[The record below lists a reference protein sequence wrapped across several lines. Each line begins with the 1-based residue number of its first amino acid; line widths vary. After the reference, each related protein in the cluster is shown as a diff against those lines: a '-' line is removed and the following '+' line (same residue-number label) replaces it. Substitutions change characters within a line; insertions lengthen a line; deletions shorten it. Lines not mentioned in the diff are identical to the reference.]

1 MPDRRGSRF
10 VFEALFLVG
19 LAVAVTLAK
28 LDALEIAGVMLL
40 GWVVVAILEWAAWR
54 GEPHYGS
61 GLPPRYYVPNVNL
74 PPAQP
79 LEQVRVGYPEAH
91 RDEAPTWIASAAL
104 REEVLGEW
112 PHATPLPAEL
122 PAEPDGEQSG
132 PDAEPWAPVALPA
145 VLDEPRPRTGPG
157 GDRCPA
163 AAVVPARDPSRCRRR
178 SGRLCPGRGLA
189 RYSLDPLGDAPSR
202 RRFGRGGTD
211 AAQGVDVPARPE
223 DHARFRAEQI
233 GRSSAEPARMRAIS
247 RCAKSRSPGWPC
259 SRPPSRSPRGQTRNQ
274 HNTSPQPV
282 GSFVAL
288 AGSAGPAVFGR
299 TTACGVVLQE
309 DTEGIAQPT
318 LPCGVRLFITFDG
331 PPCSH
336 RSSTVGPTSPAA
348 SST

>member
-10 VFEALFLVG
+10 VLEALFLVG

-40 GWVVVAILEWAAWR
+40 GWLVVAILEWAAWR

-145 VLDEPRPRTGPG
+145 VLDEGPGPEPDPAATGVRQPDPRPQPV
-157 GDRCPA
+157 PA
-163 AAVVPARDPSRCRRR
+163 AERTAVI
-178 SGRLCPGRGLA
+178 PGRGVA
-189 RYSLDPLGDAPSR
+189 RYSLDPLGDAPSH

-211 AAQGVDVPARPE
+211 APQGVDVPARPGGP
-223 DHARFRAEQI
+223 RALP
-233 GRSSAEPARMRAIS
+233 GRANR
-247 RCAKSRSPGWPC
+247 
-259 SRPPSRSPRGQTRNQ
+259 
-274 HNTSPQPV
+274 
-282 GSFVAL
+282 
-288 AGSAGPAVFGR
+288 
-299 TTACGVVLQE
+299 QE
-309 DTEGIAQPT
+309 
-318 LPCGVRLFITFDG
+318 
-331 PPCSH
+331 
-336 RSSTVGPTSPAA
+336 
-348 SST
+348 